1 MKRFMFVFAIVLIV
15 SLLAACGEGN
25 LPGLPGSGGVAA
37 RVNGKEIPMALFQE
51 QMDLVKRSL
60 QEQGT
65 DLNSPDAKAMLAQA
79 SADILDQ
86 LIIQELI
93 NQAAAKQNLTASQ
106 TEIAGRVEDIAI
118 QVGGKDQLN
127 ELLKK
132 NNLTMTYLERQV
144 RDQLVAEKLFA
155 KITENVAGTAEQ
167 VHASHILVATEK
179 EALDILAKIKAGD
192 DFATL
197 ARQYSQ
203 DPGSSGQGGDLG
215 FFPRGA
221 MVPEFENAAFSL
233 AVGQVSNPV
242 QTAFGFHLIKVLEK
256 DANHPLDPQ
265 YLEGLKGEAIDKWI
279 SEQRNTAKIEKLVK

>member
-1 MKRFMFVFAIVLIV
+1 MKRFMFVFVIALLV
-15 SLLAACGEGN
+15 SLLAACGGEN
-25 LPGLPGSGGVAA
+25 LPGSGGAAA
-37 RVNGKEIPMALFQE
+37 RVNGKEIPMALLQE

-60 QEQGT
+60 QEQGA

-86 LIIQELI
+86 LIAQELI
-93 NQAAAKQNLTASQ
+93 NQAAAQQNLTVSQ
-106 TEIAGRVEDIAI
+106 SEIAGRVEDIAI
-118 QVGGKDQLN
+118 QVGGKDKLD

-132 NNLTMTYLERQV
+132 NSLTMAYLERQV

-179 EALDILAKIKAGD
+179 EALDILAQIKTGG
-192 DFATL
+192 DFAAL
-197 ARQYSQ
+197 AKQYSQ
-203 DPGSSGQGGDLG
+203 DPGSRDQGGDLG

-221 MVPEFENAAFSL
+221 MVPEFENVAFSL

-279 SEQRNTAKIEKLVK
+279 TEQRNTAQIEKLVK